1 MKKILIVLFITL
13 FCNSNSFAGVKIGKG
28 EVVMSE
34 RTVDWF
40 ITYIRGKRN
49 MKPMAFIMSANG
61 EWSTYWYCPEG
72 SCRSANFMPTI
83 RKCEEESGTN
93 CGLFAR
99 RYTIIWKN
107 DFKPKKAN
115 IKSKWSDQEI
125 KDKLK
130 EWGFYGV
137 PKSSTSKVEDIKP
150 KVTKKKKEETKELT
164 KTYETK
170 GERSIALSWDGYD
183 ELIAGT
189 VKFNE
194 KNYKGTLNLPLPNND
209 GNCSGS
215 YTLQTNGKGTWQI
228 ACTNDMGAA
237 GTLKWK
243 KGGSVTGLG
252 RDHNDRKV
260 KFTVS
265 SKS

>member
-1 MKKILIVLFITL
+1 MKKILIILFLTL
-13 FCNSNSFAGVKIGKG
+13 FCISNSFAGVKIGKG

-40 ITYIRGKRN
+40 ITYIRGKKN
-49 MKPMAFIMSANG
+49 MKPMAFILSSNG

-72 SCRSANFMPTI
+72 SCRAANFMPTI
-83 RKCEEESGTN
+83 RKCEEESGTT

-99 RYTIIWKN
+99 RYSIIWKN
-107 DFKPKKAN
+107 GTKPKKTV
-115 IKSKWSDQEI
+115 IKKKWTDQEI
-125 KDKLK
+125 RDALK

-137 PKSSTSKVEDIKP
+137 PKNSNSESSNKSSTP
-150 KVTKKKKEETKELT
+150 KITKK
-164 KTYETK
+164 YEVK
-170 GERSIALSWDGYD
+170 GERSIALSWEGYD

-189 VKFNE
+189 VKFDE

-215 YTLQTNGKGTWQI
+215 YSLQTNGKGTWQI
-228 ACTNDMGAA
+228 TCSNDMSAA

-243 KGGSVTGLG
+243 KGGSVTGFG
-252 RDHNDRKV
+252 SDHNDKKV

-265 SKS
+265 SNS